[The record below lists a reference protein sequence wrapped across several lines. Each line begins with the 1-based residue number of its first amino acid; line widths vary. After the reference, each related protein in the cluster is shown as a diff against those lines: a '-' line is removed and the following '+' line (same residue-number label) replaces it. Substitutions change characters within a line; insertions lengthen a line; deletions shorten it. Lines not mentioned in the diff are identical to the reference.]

1 MALDN
6 LQPLL
11 QNFVN
16 STLDVEGA
24 VLVSIDGL
32 PLASALAAHS
42 DEDRV
47 AAMGAAALTMGA
59 RIGGELQRG
68 TLEQV
73 LIKGGNGYVILVQA
87 GHDVVLEVIS
97 TDEGKLGLL
106 LFEIKRV
113 AREIGQSF
121 R

>member
-32 PLASALAAHS
+32 PLAHS

-47 AAMGAAALTMGA
+47 AAMGAAALTMGS
-59 RIGGELQRG
+59 RIVGELQRG